1 MARFKEQDHPFYK
14 PLWVR
19 IAIVVVVAG
28 WVVFE
33 VLNNAEPMWIIIALG
48 FLAYSVYMFFIT
60 WPKDG
65 AGDGRKDDSPPPGL

>member
-19 IAIVVVVAG
+19 VLIVVVVAG
-28 WVVFE
+28 WLAFE
-33 VLNNAEPMWIIIALG
+33 VMQNSGGLWIGLAAA
-48 FLAYSVYMFFIT
+48 FLAYAVYMFFIT

-65 AGDGRKDDSPPPGL
+65 GSRDDGSPPA